1 MVRKTLKT
9 VAITGFLSLLS
20 VVTVFADPTPTNDTT
35 KKIKLST
42 SAVDNIDD
50 PSDLY
55 FAWYYNKPQTDGTF
69 LKVQLSEN
77 TDTTDATNFG
87 TPFVKGEAGSS
98 IIITQEKY
106 GNGVYI
112 AECRDSNGNLS
123 SEKIELLAWDTN
135 GPASITYQVTPDNT
149 TPSSHKSIRIL
160 ATDASD
166 GDGGLAEKP
175 YAIYGPAEESFYN
188 ESISGKTNAEIVS
201 FIEEK
206 RTSDPTKMSDWTDSV
221 LTVDKEGYYVLFA
234 KDVAGNISHS
244 QAQIKKIDVVSP
256 VIDPLDVSSSEDGLT
271 NTSYNN
277 EVFNIETVPR
287 LFTLSATTTDNCSA
301 SDDLI
306 YSWYKDGVKIAEGT
320 GVSKIYLSPLSKTE
334 LGNEIGVTTVATF
347 SDAQTFYGV
356 GDGTT
361 GGPFNANGQY
371 KVVAEDECGNTAT
384 SEILILN
391 MLDITNPTMDSP
403 VIDTADSVKTN
414 TIRINNASDNIR
426 LANKPLTYRKQGE
439 TGTPTTNVIYDVTE
453 NGTYFVDLFDAAGN
467 KITRSVVINNIDSVS
482 PVITGYEFVHDHTS
496 DTVQIVVTATDE
508 NLAGEDITDD
518 LQYCLAAS
526 STALE
531 TSTAWQGSNIIDNF
545 GGLPLSS
552 GTYWLGVK
560 DKAGNL
566 VSQFVSINSE
576 YISGNLDTMTPD
588 QVLTYIEQ
596 SPTTWTNGDV
606 QLTVSLPSGITSPLY
621 SFNSEEA
628 TDYSA
633 SNKKSFGG
641 NGFVIVRVKDE
652 YGNVYPSDPFT
663 ISNID
668 KAKPTISTAVNENGN
683 KVTITVGD
691 ALSGLQKVTVT
702 APSASEETIY
712 DYSALTKAS
721 DVVEYIVPQNG
732 TYTFKVYDKAGN
744 IETASE
750 TITGAI
756 TNNTDLTPSNI
767 NARIMQIPAAD
778 VWTNGDVTLK
788 VALNTTDGLVDAPYK
803 WTGQT
808 DFGTSN
814 EFVVSENG
822 TYTVTIKDTFG
833 NEIESTDYVVDHID
847 KVDPAIYVTVND
859 RGNAVNITATDSTSK
874 VQKITIQGGTY
885 TNETTIK
892 DAGGSLAISTL
903 ITSWSIPVSNTTYT
917 VKAYDNAGNTKA
929 YNLVV
934 EDATTDNEEL
944 SAEGLK
950 AHIVQSPTGWANTDV
965 VLTLALSNT
974 GDLAENPYSW
984 DDGATWSRTRTHT
997 VSANGDYK
1005 VKVKDR
1011 YGNVIESDTYTVSNI
1026 DKTAPVGDVRYKDET
1041 KNTAIFSLEDNPP
1054 EGETAVSGI
1063 DKLTLCTTTNGLMTE
1078 TVIYDE
1084 LDSEVALREVEWPVP
1099 QTGDYSFK
1107 IYDNA
1112 GNTRVMD
1119 VTFDGAITSNTELT
1133 ADTLAVRIVKVPS
1146 TLTTEDVRLQL
1157 VLTNTADLADAPFK
1171 WGKVDTFREST
1182 TTTDPS
1188 TGNEIVVN
1196 NDEISYLSD
1205 DFTTQ
1210 NFAEARGNGWYF
1222 VIVKDK
1228 YGNEIKS
1235 NYIKVDNID
1244 RSAPYI
1250 PMGSEPAVDETG
1262 TISFDVT
1269 DVPYLGSIPVG
1280 YADTDDA
1287 ASGISKATISGGTYT
1302 TETVVQEFA
1311 DHPNRATVSFR
1322 VPTVGTYSF
1331 KLYDAIGNAS
1341 LPIEIEV
1348 AHAVTDN
1355 VEINDPDTLKSKIAS
1370 DSANVEW
1377 TAGPVRLSVNLASFD
1392 GLAPN
1397 PFKWSN
1403 QSDYSNVN
1411 YVDVTENGD
1420 YTVSIKD
1427 VYGNE
1432 NVSSAFTVSNIDNVE
1447 PTITLSKSADGTKL
1461 NYSVSDSQSGI
1472 MSVTWEGGALETLTP
1487 IRAFSNPQSEVN
1499 GSVPFPNNGDYVVT
1513 VTDYCGNSASA
1524 NISVEN
1530 ISAPNPLLDTTSEG
1544 ISEGVTAS
1552 VRTSPTGWTN
1562 GNVIVSV
1569 DMPNKTGVDP
1579 NGYLWSSD
1587 APVSEETKTY
1597 IGLKGNR
1604 TSIVVTD
1611 NGAVKVTVTDE
1622 YGTEFNSDAIVIDNI
1637 DKTSPDI
1644 DASLSEDGTK
1654 IVVNATDE
1662 LSGISRLLYT
1672 IDGAGETTVLTL
1684 SAFASDISREVP
1696 VSNNGTYL
1704 FTVYDNAGNSDSFEI
1719 VVTTAATG
1727 ILNDAYISSNIKFG
1741 TSDKTNQDVTITVD
1755 IPDKSLLAS
1764 EPYSWDNGETWTND
1778 ASYVCT
1784 DNGTYNVLVKDKYD
1798 NIYTGTAV
1806 VSNIDRVDP
1815 VLNLFQNGNKLQ
1827 ITAGDNSQISKVTMN
1842 RPNDRYEET
1851 IKEYS
1856 ASSMYDVF
1864 SVDLTE
1870 NGVYTVSVYDSAGN
1884 KLSREIN
1891 IEGVVVT
1898 EPVGNE
1904 NSGDTTAPAT
1914 DIILINKD
1922 TTETQNPTATTG
1934 NTSSSGNVVKEYHY
1948 DTKEKTSIVTVD
1960 RPVSSGSSSA
1970 SSYAPRYTTPVPT
1983 YNYPATTA
1991 SSMPAVKITP
2001 TPTPVPT
2008 TVKNTTSTTSSTA
2021 KPVSTTSNVS
2031 TTAKK
2036 VSPWKTTSVV
2046 TTTKTTE
2053 TTLDKANAGVEE
2065 ESADA
2070 KTMYRNNRV
2079 EQTSE
2084 EDTSKKKDPKVGL
2097 IIFGSVLGIA
2107 LLGVGIYAF
2116 TKRKEQKK
2124 IAE

>member
-1 MVRKTLKT
+1 MIRKTLRT

-42 SAVDNIDD
+42 SAVDNIDV

-55 FAWYYNKPQTDGTF
+55 FAWYYNKPQSDGTF

-77 TDTTDATNFG
+77 TDTTDETNFG

-135 GPASITYQVTPDNT
+135 GPANITYQVTPDNT

-206 RTSDPTKMSDWTDSV
+206 RASEPTKMSDWTDSV
-221 LTVDKEGYYVLFA
+221 LTVDKEGYYVLFV
-234 KDVAGNISHS
+234 KDTAGNISHS
-244 QAQIKKIDVVSP
+244 QAQIKKIDVISP
-256 VIDPLDVSSSEDGLT
+256 EIGALDVSFTSDGT
-271 NTSYNN
+271 TVSSYNN
-277 EVFNIETVPR
+277 EMFNSETKPALV
-287 LFTLSATTTDNCSA
+287 TLEAPVTDNCSSSA
-301 SDDLI
+301 NI
-306 YSWYKDGVKIAEGT
+306 KYSWYKEGGLIAEGV
-320 GVSKIYLSPLSKTE
+320 GMSKLYISPLTKDSLGTIIGGEE
-334 LGNEIGVTTVATF
+334 LAKIQDNSAIYNA
-347 SDAQTFYGV
+347 
-356 GDGTT
+356 GDGSTT
-361 GGPFNANGQY
+361 GGAISANGQY
-371 KVVAEDECGNTAT
+371 KVVVEDECGNKAT
-384 SEILILN
+384 SEILILSIF
-391 MLDITNPTMDSP
+391 DFTVPTFDNPT
-403 VIDTADSVKTN
+403 IDTSEAVKSN
-414 TIRINNASDNIR
+414 TIRVSNTADNIK
-426 LANKPLTYRKQGE
+426 LAASPLIYHKQGE
-439 TGTPTTNVIYDVTE
+439 EGTPTTNVIYLVSE
-453 NGTYFVDLFDAAGN
+453 NGTYEIDLLDAAGN
-467 KITRSVVINNIDSVS
+467 KTTKTVTVDNIDNIT
-482 PVITGYEFVHDHTS
+482 PVITGCEFANNEG
-496 DTVQIVVTATDE
+496 TVQLTVDATDK
-508 NLAGEDITDD
+508 NLAGSDTTDR
-518 LQYCLAAS
+518 LQYCLEAS
-526 STALE
+526 SSALE
-531 TSTAWQGSNIIDNF
+531 NSTAWQDSNIIDSF
-545 GGLPLSS
+545 GGNPLVS

-560 DKAGNL
+560 DRAGNITFQ
-566 VSQFVSINSE
+566 SISINAE
-576 YISGNLDTMTPD
+576 YISGSLETMTSD
-588 QVLTYIEQ
+588 KVLSYIEQ
-596 SPTTWTNGDV
+596 SPTGWTNGNV
-606 QLTVSLPSGITSPLY
+606 QLTVSLPAGLTNPLY
-621 SFNSEEA
+621 SFNSVEDA
-628 TDYSA
+628 DYST

-641 NGFVIVRVKDE
+641 NGSVVVRIKDE
-652 YGNVYPSDPFT
+652 YGNVYPSDPF
-663 ISNID
+663 
-668 KAKPTISTAVNENGN
+668 
-683 KVTITVGD
+683 
-691 ALSGLQKVTVT
+691 
-702 APSASEETIY
+702 
-712 DYSALTKAS
+712 
-721 DVVEYIVPQNG
+721 YIN
-732 TYTFKVYDKAGN
+732 
-744 IETASE
+744 
-750 TITGAI
+750 
-756 TNNTDLTPSNI
+756 
-767 NARIMQIPAAD
+767 
-778 VWTNGDVTLK
+778 
-788 VALNTTDGLVDAPYK
+788 
-803 WTGQT
+803 
-808 DFGTSN
+808 
-814 EFVVSENG
+814 
-822 TYTVTIKDTFG
+822 
-833 NEIESTDYVVDHID
+833 
-847 KVDPAIYVTVND
+847 
-859 RGNAVNITATDSTSK
+859 
-874 VQKITIQGGTY
+874 
-885 TNETTIK
+885 
-892 DAGGSLAISTL
+892 
-903 ITSWSIPVSNTTYT
+903 
-917 VKAYDNAGNTKA
+917 
-929 YNLVV
+929 
-934 EDATTDNEEL
+934 
-944 SAEGLK
+944 
-950 AHIVQSPTGWANTDV
+950 
-965 VLTLALSNT
+965 
-974 GDLAENPYSW
+974 
-984 DDGATWSRTRTHT
+984 
-997 VSANGDYK
+997 
-1005 VKVKDR
+1005 
-1011 YGNVIESDTYTVSNI
+1011 NI
-1026 DKTAPVGDVRYKDET
+1026 DKTSPVGDVRFKDET
-1041 KNTAIFSLEDNPP
+1041 KNTAIFTLTDNAP

-1063 DKLTLCTTTNGLMTE
+1063 DKLTLCVTNNGLMTE
-1078 TVIYDE
+1078 SVIYDE
-1084 LDSEVALREVEWPVP
+1084 LSEEVASLEVEWPIP
-1099 QTGDYSFK
+1099 QNGTYAFK
-1107 IYDNA
+1107 VYDNA
-1112 GNTRVMD
+1112 GNVCALD
-1119 VTFDGAITSNTELT
+1119 VTFDGAIASNSELT
-1133 ADTLAVRIVKVPS
+1133 STTLAMRVTQYPA
-1146 TLTTEDVRLQL
+1146 TYTTEDVKLQL
-1157 VLTNTADLADAPFK
+1157 ILNDTSDLAEKPFR
-1171 WGKVDTFREST
+1171 WGYVNKLGIKNEVI
-1182 TTTDPS
+1182 DPV
-1188 TGNEIVVN
+1188 TGEITYEN
-1196 NDEISYLSD
+1196 NDEVLYLSD
-1205 DFTTQ
+1205 EFTDQ
-1210 NFAEARGNGWYF
+1210 NYTTATSNGLYF
-1222 VIVKDK
+1222 VVVKDK
-1228 YGNEIKS
+1228 YGHETQS
-1235 NYIKVDNID
+1235 DYIKVSNID
-1244 RSAPYI
+1244 RYSPGQS
-1250 PMGSEPAVDETG
+1250 MEPIDIDESG
-1262 TISFDVT
+1262 TVSLTLD
-1269 DVPYLGSIPVG
+1269 DVPYRGNVPIG
-1280 YADTDDA
+1280 YAYTDDA
-1287 ASGISKATISGGTYT
+1287 SSGLSKITMIGGSYSEETIIK
-1302 TETVVQEFA
+1302 EFA
-1311 DHPNRATVSFR
+1311 DRPKNATVSVR
-1322 VPTVGTYSF
+1322 VPVIGTYIF
-1331 KLYDAIGNAS
+1331 KVYDAVGNVS
-1341 LPIEIEV
+1341 QPIEVEV
-1348 AHAVTDN
+1348 THAVTDN
-1355 VEINDPDTLKSKIAS
+1355 EEINDPEVLKSKIVS
-1370 DSANVEW
+1370 DSANMEW
-1377 TAGPVRLSVNLASFD
+1377 TAGPVRLAVNLASFE
-1392 GLAPN
+1392 GLAAN

-1403 QSDYSNVN
+1403 QSEYSNVN

-1420 YTVSIKD
+1420 YTVTVKD

-1432 NVSSAFTVSNIDNVE
+1432 NVSSAFTVANIDATQ
-1447 PTITLSKSADGTKL
+1447 PTILLSKSADGTKL
-1461 NYSVSDSQSGI
+1461 NYNVSDSQSGI

-1530 ISAPNPLLDTTSEG
+1530 ISAPNPLLDTTPEG
-1544 ISEGVTAS
+1544 ISEGVTTS

-1755 IPDKSLLAS
+1755 IPDKSLLTS
-1764 EPYSWDNGETWTND
+1764 EPYSWDNGATWTND

-1806 VSNIDRVDP
+1806 VSNIDRSDP

-1856 ASSMYDVF
+1856 ASSTYDVF

-2036 VSPWKTTSVV
+2036 VSPSKTTSVV

-2079 EQTSE
+2079 EQTSG